1 MMAAWP
7 QPQSF
12 GGKLHAHARRGCGDR
27 QLRYRCACRVQ
38 LALSLPRPSSSASW
52 RHTSP
57 AFHQAALTAVL
68 ACHHVTTKATTWQ
81 PWRRVECRADLALTL
96 PDGRRQAAFAPRTR
110 TTLRLCA
117 TRADACNAERE
128 SAHWPVTLLSGDAA
142 SLAPLFA
149 RGFRP
154 ALVAGR
160 LQMVLQGA
168 RRLAGLHARPRHRG
182 WQGGRGC
189 RQAVPREQGPRQ
201 GGRGSRRRS
210 CGPGRRV
217 GRGRAAADRG
227 GRLAHH

>member
-1 MMAAWP
+1 MRLPCPTGSLLAAPVIIGVMASHVACVP
-7 QPQSF
+7 PSR
-12 GGKLHAHARRGCGDR
+12 AYRGAGM
-27 QLRYRCACRVQ
+27 
-38 LALSLPRPSSSASW
+38 PS
-52 RHTSP
+52 
-57 AFHQAALTAVL
+57 
-68 ACHHVTTKATTWQ
+68 CNNKATTWQ
-81 PWRRVECRADLALTL
+81 PWRSVECRADLALTL
-96 PDGRRQAAFAPRTR
+96 PDGRRQAAFAPLTR